1 MTGRRKAQLTCLFV
15 LALLLG
21 MVHPAA
27 SASAG
32 DDPVTET
39 GTHIL
44 IRQQH
49 YELEIEKAGFKYA
62 FRKPDGEVVADRHG
76 VSGLRFTAPGGNTL
90 SDVTATE
97 LLSHDASV
105 VRMRVT
111 NGLGAKA
118 LVNVHLF
125 DHYVK
130 FEIIPERDADDPAP
144 GSGRL
149 LTQTDTA
156 GEALITAGD
165 GTWTDYSFEIAIR
178 AGNQQPGS
186 SASGIVFRYQ
196 DYDNFYHLRLHHG
209 NGAVQLLKKRNGSF
223 VTLAS
228 HSVSLTGNQWYTLK
242 AKVEGNVITAY
253 LDGTELFS
261 HTDASNP
268 IPAGAV
274 GMRTYKDQAGF
285 KNALVRSPQDEV
297 LFEDTFADGTL
308 DGWSARNGSWSI
320 GEETV
325 SNRYIIDA
333 RTAPMGPAYGLGDH
347 GRNGQSTNVFGFS
360 NNDITNKGGEER
372 FISTFAIFPAHG
384 FAQVLFE
391 EGKKR
396 VAINASENKLGADG
410 VEAVKGLYY
419 FIGDVK
425 QIYKDYQT
433 VRRAE
438 GYPDYLPKY
447 EFFEVGYEA
456 FGSLGWNTYQSSVM
470 ADLQNYLSRGYDLK
484 WAVVGSGFWKGDR
497 SKPNEGSTTSF
508 GIWDDEP
515 DPAGRNDGLPNPRYP
530 DVAGFKQ
537 FLKDNGLKLFLGLRL
552 NFKAP
557 PEDGGNHYLPH
568 DGPFV
573 HEGIANGY
581 FLKDENGNPRKF
593 TVNFPKGNVYLLDT
607 LNEDALEWYV
617 DGVNLWGVDGFK
629 EDTMM
634 ISRLYQDGLWNRSN
648 ARLMEEGYYVMVRNA
663 AYSVP
668 GDILRL
674 EDTAHNFNHDRP
686 VLNALNYAAS
696 GAPNVYADIIAGKY
710 MTPPLTED
718 QKRYFVRNAMFGAL
732 VPAISVGLGPWHLEN
747 AEYEAAVKKAVDF
760 HSMYAPYIYSAA
772 VDSYHTGFPYTMTP
786 LPIAFPDDPNTYE
799 LANRT
804 TRQYEWMLGPSML
817 TAPAYGQD
825 YATVTSRDIYLPAG
839 KWIDYETGT
848 VYEGPVVLED
858 YPLPIDKIPV
868 FIGGKGVIVS
878 RELHGTRL
886 FAEVFPI
893 AKDGSEYKFTY
904 PDGVTTSVIRNDN
917 ANWNPD
923 TLVITDVTAEREVEF
938 VYDPVKKSFK
948 FELTPGHNYVLT
960 KGEYEE
966 VLERV
971 DISIGKKA
979 GLLVGEQT
987 VLSVEG
993 RLAGG
998 EIADLGEADIH
1009 YISDNEQVVSI
1020 DDAGRVT
1027 AVGTGTA
1034 RVKAVVTLNGVTV
1047 ESNALEL
1054 RVVEPAIG
1062 IEAPAS
1068 GTRLTSLPML
1078 ISGTS
1083 SGFDRLEV
1091 RINGMVIPVDVP
1103 DDGQWQAEVNGLPN
1117 GTYGIQVIG
1126 RDLAGRIR
1134 HAAATVAAVELEEV
1148 LYHTDFTGG
1157 ADEWQTATGSWTVR
1171 MEGDTPAYGASGN
1184 ALTHTGNPAWGDYI
1198 VEARVITHSPDANQG
1213 GGAGGIVFRY
1223 QDSGYFY
1230 HFRMDHLIRT
1240 NENINVKTAQLYKW
1254 VGGTAVKIAEVPFE
1268 YAYDEW
1274 YDMKVVVRGD
1284 NIKAYIDG
1292 ELMLEA
1298 TDSSIAAGKV
1308 GLRTNGRSFAASH
1321 ITVRNIL
1328 ADPESKTPAWI
1339 HGQLAAEDIGEN
1351 RVTLRWTG
1359 AVDREAV
1366 AAYRIVVDDMPGDP
1380 LAAEDLTVVD
1390 SVYSYTVTGLAPETT
1405 YVFKVEAGNAR
1416 NLWSTDG
1423 PVVTV
1428 TTLPAQQQ
1436 EPEPTEPEDTQAPV
1450 WNGGQLTVRD
1460 VTATRLVLAW
1470 TPASDNV
1477 AVTAYRVY
1485 RNGGLIA
1492 EVAGDVL
1499 TLEVTGLAPSTA
1511 YTFKVEAG
1519 DAAGNWST
1527 DGPAASVTTPSA
1539 STPPVTPPPTS
1550 TPPAEPPR
1558 QEEPAEEPAEEEP
1571 AEEKPAVRV
1580 EAADEALAE
1589 AVSGKGT
1596 GDALARV
1603 RLASPVYEVTFEGD
1617 EAPAEP
1623 VKIELAY
1630 DPSGVDEALLG
1641 VYGYNE
1647 ETETWEYVG
1656 GEIGPGTGVMVA
1668 EASRPGLYAVME
1680 YDKTFADV
1688 PEEHWAHAA
1697 IRQLSARHIVKG
1709 VSGEEFAP
1717 GKRTTRAEFA
1727 ALLARALGL
1736 EAEAGEGTPFADV
1749 PEGAW
1754 YAEAVAAAH
1763 AAGRD

>member
-1 MTGRRKAQLTCLFV
+1 MV

-21 MVHPAA
+21 MVYPAA
-27 SASAG
+27 SSFAEDEDGA
-32 DDPVTET
+32 VTET
-39 GTHIL
+39 GTHIW
-44 IRQQH
+44 IRKQH

-62 FRKPDGEVVADRHG
+62 FRKPGGEIAADRHA
-76 VSGLRFTAPGGNTL
+76 VSGLRFTAPGGSTL

-111 NGLGAKA
+111 NGLGVKA
-118 LVNVHLF
+118 RVNVHLF

-130 FEIIPERDADDPAP
+130 FEILPEPDADDPAP

-165 GTWTDYSFEIAIR
+165 GAWTDYSFEIAVR
-178 AGNQQPGS
+178 AGNRHPGS

-209 NGAVQLLKKRNGSF
+209 NGAVQLLKKQNGSF
-223 VTLAS
+223 ITLAS
-228 HSVSLTGNQWYTLK
+228 RSVSLAANQWYTLK

-261 HTDASNP
+261 HTDDNNP
-268 IPAGAV
+268 IPSGAV
-274 GMRTYKDQAGF
+274 GIRSYKDEAGF
-285 KNALVRSPQDEV
+285 RDALVRSLQDQV

-308 DGWSARNGSWSI
+308 DGWNARSGSWSI
-320 GEETV
+320 GEDTLV
-325 SNRYIIDA
+325 NRYIIDA

-360 NNDITNKGGEER
+360 GHDITNKGGEER
-372 FISTFAIFPAHG
+372 FISTFAVFPARG

-396 VAINASENKLGADG
+396 VAINAAENKLGADG
-410 VEAVKGLYY
+410 VEAVTGLYY
-419 FIGDVK
+419 FIGDMK
-425 QIYKDYQT
+425 RIYKDYQT

-456 FGSLGWNTYQSSVM
+456 FGSLGWNTYQRSVM
-470 ADLQNYLSRGYDLK
+470 ADLQEYLSRGYDLK

-530 DVAGFKQ
+530 DVEGFRQ

-573 HEGIANGY
+573 YEGTANGY

-607 LNEDALEWYV
+607 RNENALEWYV
-617 DGVNLWGVDGFK
+617 DGANLWGADGFK

-674 EDTAHNFNHDRP
+674 EDTAHNYNHDRP
-686 VLNALNYAAS
+686 VINALNYAAS

-732 VPAISVGLGPWHLEN
+732 VPAISVGLGPWHLQN
-747 AEYEAAVKKAVDF
+747 PEYEAAVKKAVDF

-786 LPIAFPDDPNTYE
+786 LPIAFPDDPATYE

-817 TAPAYGQD
+817 AAPAYGQD
-825 YATVTSRDIYLPAG
+825 YATVASRDVYLPAG
-839 KWIDYETGT
+839 KWIDYETGA

-868 FIGGKGVIVS
+868 FIGGKGVLVS

-893 AKDGSEYKFTY
+893 AKDGSKYKFTY
-904 PDGVTTSVIRNDN
+904 PDGVAVSVIRNDN
-917 ANWNPD
+917 ADWNPD

-948 FELTPGHNYVLT
+948 FELTPGHHYVLT
-960 KGEYEE
+960 EGEYEE
-966 VLERV
+966 TLERV
-971 DISIGKKA
+971 DLSIDKKA
-979 GLLVGEQT
+979 GLLVGET
-987 VLSVEG
+987 TALSLEG

-998 EIADLGEADIH
+998 NTADLGEADIQ
-1009 YISDNEQVVSI
+1009 YISDNEQVVTV
-1020 DDAGRVT
+1020 DEEGRVT

-1034 RVKAVVTLNGVTV
+1034 RVRAVVTLNGVTV
-1047 ESNALEL
+1047 ESNLLEL
-1054 RVVEPAIG
+1054 AVVEPAIG
-1062 IEAPAS
+1062 IESPVS
-1068 GTRLTSLPML
+1068 GARLTSLPMR
-1078 ISGTS
+1078 IWGTS

-1091 RINGMVIPVDVP
+1091 RINGMVISVGVTEG
-1103 DDGQWQAEVNGLPN
+1103 GQWETEVHGLPN

-1134 HAAATVAAVELEEV
+1134 HAEVTDATVDLEEI
-1148 LYHTDFTGG
+1148 LYHTDFTSCAG
-1157 ADEWQTATGSWTVR
+1157 EWQTASGSWAVR
-1171 MEGDTPAYGASGN
+1171 MDGDTPVYEAPGSALAY
-1184 ALTHTGNPAWGDYI
+1184 TGNPAWSDYM
-1198 VEARVITHSPDANQG
+1198 VEARVITRSPGANQG
-1213 GGAGGIVFRY
+1213 GGSGGIVFRY
-1223 QDSGYFY
+1223 QDSGNFY
-1230 HFRMDHLIRT
+1230 HFRMDHLIRPDQG
-1240 NENINVKTAQLYKW
+1240 INAKTAQLYKW

-1268 YAYDEW
+1268 YAYDQW
-1274 YDMKVVVRGD
+1274 YDLKVVVRGD
-1284 NIKAYIDG
+1284 NIRAYIDG
-1292 ELMLEA
+1292 RLILEA
-1298 TDSSIAAGKV
+1298 TDASISAGGV
-1308 GLRTNGRSFAASH
+1308 GLRTYGRRFAASH
-1321 ITVRNIL
+1321 LTVRDLL
-1328 ADPESKTPAWI
+1328 ADPETQSPAWI
-1339 HGQLAAEDIGEN
+1339 NGELVAEEIGEN
-1351 RVTLRWTG
+1351 RITLRWTG
-1359 AVDREAV
+1359 AADREAV
-1366 AAYRIVVDDMPGDP
+1366 VAYRILIDDMPGDP
-1380 LAAEDLTVVD
+1380 LAAEELTVTD
-1390 SVYSYTVTGLAPETT
+1390 GVYRHTVTGLAPETT
-1405 YVFKVEAGNAR
+1405 YTFKVEAGNAR

-1423 PVVTV
+1423 PVLIV
-1428 TTLPAQQQ
+1428 TTFPAGD
-1436 EPEPTEPEDTQAPV
+1436 PGGEPEDAQAQV
-1450 WNGGQLTVRD
+1450 WN
-1460 VTATRLVLAW
+1460 
-1470 TPASDNV
+1470 S
-1477 AVTAYRVY
+1477 
-1485 RNGGLIA
+1485 
-1492 EVAGDVL
+1492 
-1499 TLEVTGLAPSTA
+1499 
-1511 YTFKVEAG
+1511 
-1519 DAAGNWST
+1519 
-1527 DGPAASVTTPSA
+1527 
-1539 STPPVTPPPTS
+1539 
-1550 TPPAEPPR
+1550 
-1558 QEEPAEEPAEEEP
+1558 
-1571 AEEKPAVRV
+1571 
-1580 EAADEALAE
+1580 
-1589 AVSGKGT
+1589 
-1596 GDALARV
+1596 
-1603 RLASPVYEVTFEGD
+1603 
-1617 EAPAEP
+1617 
-1623 VKIELAY
+1623 
-1630 DPSGVDEALLG
+1630 
-1641 VYGYNE
+1641 
-1647 ETETWEYVG
+1647 ET
-1656 GEIGPGTGVMVA
+1656 
-1668 EASRPGLYAVME
+1668 
-1680 YDKTFADV
+1680 
-1688 PEEHWAHAA
+1688 
-1697 IRQLSARHIVKG
+1697 
-1709 VSGEEFAP
+1709 
-1717 GKRTTRAEFA
+1717 
-1727 ALLARALGL
+1727 
-1736 EAEAGEGTPFADV
+1736 
-1749 PEGAW
+1749 
-1754 YAEAVAAAH
+1754 
-1763 AAGRD
+1763 